1 MRPWALAAMLVL
13 GAPAR
18 TAPAAAPRPA
28 ETSPTLCA
36 MAVDPGLALI
46 EVRFDQLRRMDSWS
60 WCGGGENYPEIT
72 GRPHF
77 RDAHTAV
84 LPVRLRPRHTYS
96 LSINCFSGQGF
107 RAVTGEAAVPSRL
120 LFTTTAA
127 PGRFTVSD
135 PLNAKSWAEF
145 RRLFDTVYSHRDL
158 TGIDWAALF
167 REATPWMLDAP
178 TADEFALRLS
188 LLLGR
193 AEDIH
198 LCVIRADGTPI
209 ERRGTPP
216 DRQIDGDFSV
226 DDPVL
231 RAALEE
237 AGNQPAPMR
246 KLQTSPSCITYS
258 FPSMRSLPASRACA
272 RPPAAS
278 TSSNATTSARM
289 NSFSK
294 SLWMTPAHLGAFHP
308 RRNVHARTSFSPAVR
323 YVPSPSR

>member
-72 GRPHF
+72 GTPHF

-107 RAVTGEAAVPSRL
+107 RAVTGEAAVPSPL

-135 PLNAKSWAEF
+135 PLNAKSWVEF
-145 RRLFDTVYSHRDL
+145 RRLFDTVYSHRA
-158 TGIDWAALF
+158 TGPPSFARPHRGCSTPPPPTSLRCACRCCSAAPRTF
-167 REATPWMLDAP
+167 TCASSAP
-178 TADEFALRLS
+178 TAPRSSAAAPHR
-188 LLLGR
+188 
-193 AEDIH
+193 
-198 LCVIRADGTPI
+198 
-209 ERRGTPP
+209 
-216 DRQIDGDFSV
+216 ID
-226 DDPVL
+226 
-231 RAALEE
+231 
-237 AGNQPAPMR
+237 
-246 KLQTSPSCITYS
+246 K
-258 FPSMRSLPASRACA
+258 
-272 RPPAAS
+272 
-278 TSSNATTSARM
+278 
-289 NSFSK
+289 
-294 SLWMTPAHLGAFHP
+294 
-308 RRNVHARTSFSPAVR
+308 
-323 YVPSPSR
+323 